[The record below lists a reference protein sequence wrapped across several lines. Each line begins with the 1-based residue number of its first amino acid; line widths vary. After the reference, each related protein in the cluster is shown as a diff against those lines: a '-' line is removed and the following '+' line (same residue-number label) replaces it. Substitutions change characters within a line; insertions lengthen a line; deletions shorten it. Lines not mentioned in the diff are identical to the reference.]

1 MQDSLTNQVS
11 ALLGEAKELENNA
24 YHHTT
29 TSDNA
34 KTHKQ
39 DQTTPPSWATLE
51 KSAAKYYQACFLMK
65 GYIRESSSSE
75 REEFARRKES
85 YTNDIEHY
93 EKHAKS
99 LLDKVEGLKISEKH
113 TQNKKRISF
122 GKQKS
127 SSSRSND
134 NNGENN
140 NGESSSGGKKKVVS
154 TRRASEGLRN
164 ASLAGKKFLKKA
176 KGKGLK
182 LVGGGGGQQDHENK
196 QANVDGNPPQDC
208 DKEAI
213 ENGTTKPTND
223 DDVSNVRDCI
233 PSNDNRDNN
242 VRDCIRSNWVSGP
255 TETEKYTTGN
265 VNQLLAAALDNDERG
280 DSSKAIS
287 NYINTVQC
295 HSHDKEPPQSTTIGN
310 PIIATTMPSAVSSIP
325 GQISI
330 SEREPNKCIK
340 TTESDDPEHGILPMH
355 QELPGSWKLWDS
367 STDQKVKS
375 HFSLAIGTAGGPL
388 NKGSFGSNP
397 QWSIRVPSSSPSSPK
412 EDSIKGCNGS
422 KGVAFQVQCT
432 ASKDMSVN
440 IILARSINN
449 FSSANCRQDC
459 DNNDAQKTMQTTS
472 RRVHQLYEDPIV
484 DTGPYQDG
492 GLAVSK
498 ITYLPAGLYTL
509 CASTCEAGQVGT
521 FLLHVFSSDY
531 VDIGKIE

>member
-34 KTHKQ
+34 KIHKQ
-39 DQTTPPSWATLE
+39 DQTTPPSWSMLE

-65 GYIRESSSSE
+65 GYMRENSSSNE
-75 REEFARRKES
+75 NPTPEEFAQTKES

-134 NNGENN
+134 NNGDTN

-164 ASLAGKKFLKKA
+164 AGLVGKKFLKKA

-182 LVGGGGGQQDHENK
+182 LVGGGGGVQQDHENK
-196 QANVDGNPPQDC
+196 QVNVDGNPPQNC
-208 DKEAI
+208 DEEAI
-213 ENGTTKPTND
+213 NNDTDKPTND
-223 DDVSNVRDCI
+223 DDVSNVRD
-233 PSNDNRDNN
+233 
-242 VRDCIRSNWVSGP
+242 DCIQSN
-255 TETEKYTTGN
+255 N
-265 VNQLLAAALDNDERG
+265 MNMALKQAE
-280 DSSKAIS
+280 
-287 NYINTVQC
+287 
-295 HSHDKEPPQSTTIGN
+295 EPPQLSTMGS
-310 PIIATTMPSAVSSIP
+310 PIATTMPSAVSSVP
-325 GQISI
+325 GQICI
-330 SEREPNKCIK
+330 NERVPKHDDSNKNQPNKCK
-340 TTESDDPEHGILPMH
+340 ETTESGDPEHDILPMH

-367 STDQKVKS
+367 STERNNKL

-412 EDSIKGCNGS
+412 EGSSNGSNGS
-422 KGVAFQVQCT
+422 KGVKFQVQCT
-432 ASKDMSVN
+432 ASKDLSVN
-440 IILARSINN
+440 IILARGTN
-449 FSSANCRQDC
+449 FSSANSQQDC
-459 DNNDAQKTMQTTS
+459 DTNDGQKIQTTS

-509 CASTCEAGQVGT
+509 CASTCKAGQVGT

-531 VDIGKIE
+531 VDIGKIEWEKGMRWKEDALQV